1 MPKITLLLLA
11 TTVGIG
17 ITGSA
22 FCVGVTYA
30 FTQLPIEQ
38 ILSSLQKSRALR
50 CSTFCNLVFRVCV
63 RKRKA

>member
-11 TTVGIG
+11 TTVAMGS
-17 ITGSA
+17 TGAA

-38 ILSSLQKSRALR
+38 ILSSL
-50 CSTFCNLVFRVCV
+50 
-63 RKRKA
+63 